1 MSIERGIKNT
11 LHGLSEIADEG
22 GYIERKE
29 ALNTIA
35 QMQWFDNYG
44 EQYYRL
50 RLRITRTL
58 ANNVKDED
66 TPDIVKEELGAEA

>member
-1 MSIERGIKNT
+1 MAIEDSVQKT
-11 LHGLSEIADEG
+11 LYGLSAIADEG

-44 EQYYRL
+44 EDLYHL
-50 RLRITRTL
+50 RLRITKTL
-58 ANNVKDED
+58 AQNVKDED
-66 TPDIVKEELGAEA
+66 IPDVVKEELGVEA